1 MPTLSI
7 IIPVYNA
14 ATCIDRCLTSIV
26 SSEPTVSFEI
36 ILVDDGSCDGSSN
49 ICDVWDINH
58 PGIFTV
64 IHQPNAGVS
73 SARNVGM
80 RHAKGM
86 YLMFVDADDY
96 VTADFWPSVSY
107 VTNKQFDFVLFSY
120 LSVSEGG
127 SIEVAPLRTLLSITD
142 MQKYILEC
150 KSNSPWAK
158 LYRSDLAKSVFF
170 PEGQSLGEDLIF
182 NLRYLYKAK
191 SFLYLDTAVY
201 AYAANDTSRMS
212 KSASE
217 LDALDYRK
225 MYQELMS
232 FCDRCSFG
240 DDEIQVARAAMRR
253 IISNFAARSVREG
266 NSFKVVDSWIE
277 KAGVQ
282 ELLTDF
288 RPCSIKDLLRYLILR
303 FRWYALARLFL
314 RGE

>member
-1 MPTLSI
+1 MPILSI
-7 IIPVYNA
+7 IIPIYNA
-14 ATCIDRCLTSIV
+14 VAYIDRCLASIV
-26 SSEPTVSFEI
+26 SSDSTVPYEV
-36 ILVDDGSCDGSSN
+36 ILVDDGSGDGSSN
-49 ICDVWDINH
+49 KCDEWKINH
-58 PGIFTV
+58 PSIFTV

-73 SARNVGM
+73 SARNVGVK
-80 RHAKGM
+80 HARGIF
-86 YLMFVDADDY
+86 LMFVDADDY
-96 VTADFWPSVSY
+96 VTADFWSSISRA
-107 VTNKQFDFVLFSY
+107 TNKPFDFVLFNY
-120 LSVSEGG
+120 LSVSNGK
-127 SIEVAPLRTLLSITD
+127 SIEIAPSKSLLSITD

-150 KSNSPWAK
+150 KSNSPCAR
-158 LYRSDLAKSVFF
+158 LYRSDLVKSVFF

-191 SFLYLDTAVY
+191 SFLYLDEAVY
-201 AYAANDTSRMS
+201 AYATNDTSRMS

-232 FCDRCSFG
+232 FCNRCSFG

-253 IISNFAARSVREG
+253 IISNYAARSVREG

-288 RPCSIKDLLRYLILR
+288 RPCSIKDLVRYLILR
-303 FRWYALARLFL
+303 FRWYELAKLLL